1 MSDDFFDIL
10 NGFTKEEI
18 ITWEREHI
26 WKGTPPKR
34 SELLWIRWNLRS
46 KRQIVEQDAL
56 NQQFRGIDFATRDKY
71 AEQFN
76 LSKDINEKK
85 LIAEK
90 LSVYEDKLKEWFIK
104 NDKLRKKGA
113 ILDKILVQYEQ
124 EREKE
129 LIEQRNA

>member
-1 MSDDFFDIL
+1 M
-10 NGFTKEEI
+10 
-18 ITWEREHI
+18 

-34 SELLWIRWNLRS
+34 SELLWIRWTLES
-46 KRQIVEQDAL
+46 KKQIDEQDAL
-56 NQQFRGIDFATRDKY
+56 NQQFRGINFATRDKY

-76 LSKDINEKK
+76 LSNDINEKK
-85 LIAEK
+85 LAAEK